1 MGKKKNTVA
10 KETKVDNTEEVLNTV
25 PFEQVAEEI
34 AASVEEESVD
44 EVITPQEEVV
54 EEVPTVEE
62 EVKEQKKEETL
73 KIEKEVIAKVFEE
86 NKKKVENRVDNSFGY
101 LWNGQEIDW

>member
-1 MGKKKNTVA
+1 MGKKKNTIA
-10 KETKVDNTEEVLNTV
+10 KETKVENTEEVLNTV

-34 AASVEEESVD
+34 VASVEEESVD
-44 EVITPQEEVV
+44 EVIIPQEVV
-54 EEVPTVEE
+54 EETPTVEE
-62 EVKEQKKEETL
+62 EVEEQKKEETL